1 MRVIA
6 IIPARLN
13 SKRFPRKLMEKING
27 IPLILMTYQNLLSMN
42 IFDEIIIATDSLE
55 ISNIIK
61 KKGGNV
67 FISKKKHFCGSD
79 RVFEASNNF
88 KSDIVINVQGDEPFV
103 NPKSINKIINFFS
116 DNLNKKISIVSL
128 IYKTNNPAIIDDE
141 NCVKVVTDKNNFA
154 MYFSREPIPSRRM
167 NFSNVPMYKQ
177 VCVIPFKRDFLLEYN
192 KMEQTPLEIIE
203 SVDMMRVL
211 ENGIKIKMVNI
222 LEENYSVDTKD
233 DLKNVIKIMKND
245 NLIKDYI

>member
-128 IYKTNNPAIIDDE
+128 IYKTNNPAIIDDD

-154 MYFSREPIPSRRM
+154 MYFSRS
-167 NFSNVPMYKQ
+167 K
-177 VCVIPFKRDFLLEYN
+177 IPFLRNIDRNFNYNIHIGVYGFLSQSIFQLSTLKPSNLEKIEMLECIRFIEN
-192 KMEQTPLEIIE
+192 KQ
-203 SVDMMRVL
+203 
-211 ENGIKIKMVNI
+211 KIKMIEIEKPTIGIDTPNDLI
-222 LEENYSVDTKD
+222 EAKKYLES
-233 DLKNVIKIMKND
+233 I
-245 NLIKDYI
+245 